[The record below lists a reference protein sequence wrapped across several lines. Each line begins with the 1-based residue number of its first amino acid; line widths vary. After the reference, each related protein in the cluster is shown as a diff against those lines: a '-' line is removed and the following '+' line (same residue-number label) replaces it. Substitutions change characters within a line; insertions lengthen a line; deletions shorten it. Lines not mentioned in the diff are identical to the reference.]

1 MATIS
6 NNYTGNG
13 STTNYSFT
21 FEYLEQSEVKVTLD
35 GANTTAFTFAN
46 ATTLSFTTAPAN
58 GVDILIYRDTNVD
71 VVKAT
76 FFPGSAIKAEDLNEN
91 FKQNNYAVQELVA
104 KVWDTETE
112 TIHSNETWVSNDLQV
127 STTAAQDSRFPALV
141 QTATPTG
148 TNYATGKLW
157 FQNDSDK
164 TLSIW
169 NGSAWLSV
177 VSGGT
182 FTNQPKVV
190 YVDATAGDD
199 NADGHRISTPNQ
211 TIKAANNLREIG
223 VQIVIGPVFY
233 KSLEYLDEVE
243 NMIFV
248 SLTNKNVNLPKN
260 IISAGVNATSQ
271 LNTIKKFIDMNGI
284 KKTIFLTPELN
295 YEVEI
300 KKAIKDSKIK
310 IFKHHLYDTEPT
322 KLTAQ
327 IEKITNYKIRK
338 QNLLDEIKRV
348 ENSELIDKEQQLE
361 KLKKRYTIGNVNF
374 DSVII
379 SDFDES
385 LKSVITSLL
394 YTDVS
399 PKSKLIITFNQWF
412 DESLLKEKTIQPI
425 YYPSINRTNLKNF
438 EKIFFNEFKE
448 YPNYLSL
455 LSYDLVGLL
464 YYLSLDNEL
473 KNIDK
478 IFKKK
483 NSFKGKIGIFNIKDN
498 KINHK
503 LNFYQVNNGK
513 LIEIF

>member
-1 MATIS
+1 MYKLIKI
-6 NNYTGNG
+6 
-13 STTNYSFT
+13 
-21 FEYLEQSEVKVTLD
+21 LTL
-35 GANTTAFTFAN
+35 
-46 ATTLSFTTAPAN
+46 
-58 GVDILIYRDTNVD
+58 
-71 VVKAT
+71 T
-76 FFPGSAIKAEDLNEN
+76 FFSFLIQHSLAFSFEEKIKIGL
-91 FKQNNYAVQELVA
+91 LVPLSGDNKEIGQQIIKSTRIA
-104 KVWDTETE
+104 LKDINSKNIEIIPKDTK
-112 TIHSNETWVSNDLQV
+112 SN
-127 STTAAQDSRFPALV
+127 
-141 QTATPTG
+141 
-148 TNYATGKLW
+148 
-157 FQNDSDK
+157 
-164 TLSIW
+164 
-169 NGSAWLSV
+169 
-177 VSGGT
+177 
-182 FTNQPKVV
+182 
-190 YVDATAGDD
+190 
-199 NADGHRISTPNQ
+199 PNQ
-211 TIKAANNLREIG
+211 TIKSANEFKEMGIK
-223 VQIVIGPVFY
+223 IVIGPVFY

-243 NMIFV
+243 DIIFV

-271 LNTIKKFIDMNGI
+271 LNTIKKFIDMNDV

-295 YEVEI
+295 YEIEI

-310 IFKHHLYDTEPT
+310 IFKHYLYDTEPT

-399 PKSKLIITFNQWF
+399 PKNKLIITFNQWF

-473 KNIDK
+473 KDVHK
-478 IFKKK
+478 IFKRK
-483 NSFKGKIGIFNIKDN
+483 NSFKGKIGVFNIKDN